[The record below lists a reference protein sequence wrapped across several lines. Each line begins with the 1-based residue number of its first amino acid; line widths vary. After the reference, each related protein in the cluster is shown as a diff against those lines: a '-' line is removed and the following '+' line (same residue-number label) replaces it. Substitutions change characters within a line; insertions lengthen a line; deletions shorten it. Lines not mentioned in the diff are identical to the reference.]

1 MRCLE
6 CGAEVDE
13 LNESQSVC
21 PGCGVLPGS
30 GGDSAAVPAVLED
43 AALIATITPEAEEP
57 DFERTGALDELTRM
71 PLDLRMALDEAEA
84 LLLATGSAGFT
95 VPGKGFRLFLL
106 PTERVM

>member
-13 LNESQSVC
+13 LNESQAVC
-21 PGCGVLPGS
+21 PGCGVMPGS
-30 GGDSAAVPAVLED
+30 GGDNADVAAVLED
-43 AALIATITPEAEEP
+43 AALIATLTPEAEEP
-57 DFERTGALDELTRM
+57 DFERTE
-71 PLDLRMALDEAEA
+71 PLDALTLLPVDLQMALEEAEA

-95 VPGKGFRLFLL
+95 VPGKGFRLFPL

>member
-13 LNESQSVC
+13 LNESQGVC
-21 PGCGVLPGS
+21 PGCGVMPGS
-30 GGDSAAVPAVLED
+30 GGDSADVAAVLED
-43 AALIATITPEAEEP
+43 AAVIPTLTPEAEEP
-57 DFERTGALDELTRM
+57 DFERTEPLDEMTRM
-71 PLDLRMALDEAEA
+71 PLDLQTAFDEAEA

-95 VPGKGFRLFLL
+95 VPGKGFRLFPL

>member
-13 LNESQSVC
+13 LNESQAVC
-21 PGCGVLPGS
+21 PGCGVMPGS
-30 GGDSAAVPAVLED
+30 GSDSADVAAVLED
-43 AALIATITPEAEEP
+43 VALIAALTPEAEDP
-57 DFERTGALDELTRM
+57 AFARAGSLDELTRM
-71 PLDLRMALDEAEA
+71 PLDLQLALDEAEA

-95 VPGKGFRLFLL
+95 VPGKGFRLFPL

>member
-13 LNESQSVC
+13 LNESQAVC

-30 GGDSAAVPAVLED
+30 GGDSADVTAVLED
-43 AALIATITPEAEEP
+43 AALIATVTPEAEEP
-57 DFERTGALDELTRM
+57 DFERTGPLDDLTRM
-71 PLDLRMALDEAEA
+71 PLDLQMALDEAEI

-95 VPGKGFRLFLL
+95 VPGREFRLFPI